1 MSFLEIA
8 LQYAARGWFVHPLGR
23 AEKRPITGHGKD
35 DATTEPAVI
44 REWWS
49 KWPNANIG
57 IAGGPSWLLVFDAD
71 HGLNTEEDF
80 IAWRY
85 RNGLPVTYTVRTGSR
100 EGFRVKMYYKGS
112 TKDGKFSLDGV
123 TGDNK
128 SQGGLVLAAGSI
140 HPDSKEACVQSV

>member
-71 HGLNTEEDF
+71 HGLNTEVPLSFGDHSSFFQILDLSSIKWLKSELS
-80 IAWRY
+80 RSGT
-85 RNGLPVTYTVRTGSR
+85 REGLQSPSSTVATSVVRT
-100 EGFRVKMYYKGS
+100 
-112 TKDGKFSLDGV
+112 FS
-123 TGDNK
+123 
-128 SQGGLVLAAGSI
+128 
-140 HPDSKEACVQSV
+140 